1 MEKMERAPTINS
13 QTILNNQVEIINTT
27 ATNLNPI
34 YKKTQTI
41 FLKSVYSCDEIV
53 VPLNEQRKKVF
64 ELEKQLFESIN
75 LKWDEDIVTEDI
87 PIIDNVHNDY
97 YMHLVRTAHPDPN
110 KDNFLLIHGFLSSG
124 LHFFGIL
131 PYLIKR
137 YNVFIPDT
145 IGMGLSSRP
154 KKEFT
159 SPVQCESYFI
169 SIYHLFIKSIFF
181 QDRYNIKKEY
191 YLCGHS
197 LGGFLMSRYMLLY
210 PEGIKKVLLL
220 SPAGITDYRIPGTDF
235 FKDSTTT
242 FFCSAV
248 CCTTLV
254 WPCQLRVQSLY
265 NCCCCH
271 DLIKNH
277 YGIKDLNIYKEEIK
291 KNPDGSEFEIDFIK
305 LKSALNEL
313 TVISLD
319 YPRDLYKCA
328 YYMFAPPPPAAILPV
343 EQKMRDY
350 NKLEVII
357 CFGEKD
363 WMDKIGAY
371 RLQKFN
377 PDRYKIFTI
386 SKSGHSFALQNPKEL
401 CMIIEQYFSD

>member
-1 MEKMERAPTINS
+1 MQNTSTINS
-13 QTILNNQVEIINTT
+13 QTVLNNQIGIMNTT
-27 ATNLNPI
+27 ATNINPM

-41 FLKSVYSCDEIV
+41 FLKSYYSTNEIE
-53 VPLNEQRKKVF
+53 VPLNEQRSKVF
-64 ELEKQLFESIN
+64 NLEKQLFESIN
-75 LKWDEDIVTEDI
+75 LQWGEDIIAEDV
-87 PIIDNVHNDY
+87 PIIDDIHSDY

-154 KKEFT
+154 QVKFT
-159 SPVQCESYFI
+159 SPVQCESYFLG
-169 SIYHLFIKSIFF
+169 IYHLFIKSLFF
-181 QDRYNIKKEY
+181 QNRFNIKKEY

-235 FKDSTTT
+235 FRDSSTA

-254 WPCQLRVQSLY
+254 WPCQLRVQNLY

-271 DLIKNH
+271 DMIKNH
-277 YGIKDLNIYKEEIK
+277 YGITDLNIYKEEIK
-291 KNPDGSEFEIDFIK
+291 KNPDGSEFDIDFIK
-305 LKSALNEL
+305 LKAALNEL

-328 YYMFAPPPPAAILPV
+328 YYMFAPPPPAALLPV
-343 EQKMRDY
+343 EQKIRDY
-350 NKLEVII
+350 NKLDVII
-357 CFGEKD
+357 CFGETD
-363 WMDKIGAY
+363 WMDRIGAY

-377 PDRYKIFTI
+377 PDRYKVFTI
-386 SKSGHSFALQNPKEL
+386 SKGGHSFAYENPKEL
-401 CMIIEQYFSD
+401 CSIIEQYFRD

>member
-1 MEKMERAPTINS
+1 MERAPTINS

-53 VPLNEQRKKVF
+53 LPLNEQRKKVF

-210 PEGIKKVLLL
+210 PE
-220 SPAGITDYRIPGTDF
+220 
-235 FKDSTTT
+235 
-242 FFCSAV
+242 
-248 CCTTLV
+248 
-254 WPCQLRVQSLY
+254 
-265 NCCCCH
+265 
-271 DLIKNH
+271 
-277 YGIKDLNIYKEEIK
+277 
-291 KNPDGSEFEIDFIK
+291 
-305 LKSALNEL
+305 
-313 TVISLD
+313 
-319 YPRDLYKCA
+319 
-328 YYMFAPPPPAAILPV
+328 
-343 EQKMRDY
+343 
-350 NKLEVII
+350 
-357 CFGEKD
+357 
-363 WMDKIGAY
+363 
-371 RLQKFN
+371 
-377 PDRYKIFTI
+377 
-386 SKSGHSFALQNPKEL
+386 
-401 CMIIEQYFSD
+401 

>member
-1 MEKMERAPTINS
+1 MYHSTTLES
-13 QTILNNQVEIINTT
+13 QKILNNRTPILNTT
-27 ATNLNPI
+27 AINLNPV
-34 YKKTQTI
+34 YKKSQTV
-41 FLKSVYSCDEIV
+41 FLRNFYTSNEIR
-53 VPLNEQRKKVF
+53 VPLDEQRKKVF
-64 ELEKQLFESIN
+64 DLEKQLFESIN
-75 LKWDEDIVTEDI
+75 LKWDEDIVAEDI

-97 YMHLVRTAHPDPN
+97 YMHLVRTAYPDPN
-110 KDNFLLIHGFLSSG
+110 KENFLLVHGFLSSG

-145 IGMGLSSRP
+145 IGMGLSARP
-154 KKEFT
+154 QIKFT
-159 SPVQCESYFI
+159 SAVQCESYFLG
-169 SIYHLFIKSIFF
+169 IYHLFIKHLFF
-181 QDRYNIKKEY
+181 EDNYNVKKEY

-235 FKDSTTT
+235 FRDSSPL

-248 CCTTLV
+248 CCTTCV

-271 DLIKNH
+271 DLIKDH

-291 KNPDGSEFEIDFIK
+291 RNPDGSEFEVDYVK

-343 EQKMRDY
+343 EKKIRDY
-350 NKLEVII
+350 NKINVII
-357 CFGEKD
+357 CFGETD
-363 WMDKIGAY
+363 WMDRIGAY

-377 PDRYKIFTI
+377 PERYKVFTI
-386 SKSGHSFALQNPKEL
+386 SKGGHSFANENPKEL
-401 CMIIEQYFSD
+401 CSIIEQYFND

>member
-1 MEKMERAPTINS
+1 MERSSTIES
-13 QTILNNQVEIINTT
+13 QLVLNNQIGIANTT
-27 ATNLNPI
+27 ATNINPV

-41 FLKSVYSCDEIV
+41 LLKTYYSTNDIE
-53 VPLNEQRKKVF
+53 VPLSEQRKKVF

-75 LKWDEDIVTEDI
+75 LKWDEDIITEDV
-87 PIIDNVHNDY
+87 PIIDNDHNDY

-110 KDNFLLIHGFLSSG
+110 KENFLLIHGFLSSG
-124 LHFFGIL
+124 LHFFGLL

-137 YNVFIPDT
+137 YNVFIPD
-145 IGMGLSSRP
+145 
-154 KKEFT
+154 
-159 SPVQCESYFI
+159 
-169 SIYHLFIKSIFF
+169 
-181 QDRYNIKKEY
+181 KKEY

-235 FKDSTTT
+235 FRDSTAK

-254 WPCQLRVQSLY
+254 WPCQLRVQNLY

-271 DLIKNH
+271 NLIRNH
-277 YGIKDLNIYKEEIK
+277 YGIVDLNIDKDEIK

-305 LKSALNEL
+305 LKAAIAEL

-319 YPRDLYKCA
+319 YPSDLYKCA

-343 EQKMRDY
+343 EQKIRDY
-350 NKLEVII
+350 NKLDVII
-357 CFGEKD
+357 CFGEYD

-377 PDRYKIFTI
+377 PDRYKVFTI
-386 SKSGHSFALQNPKEL
+386 SKGGHSFALNNPKEV
-401 CMIIEQYFSD
+401 CSIIEQYFRD

>member
-1 MEKMERAPTINS
+1 MERSSTIES
-13 QTILNNQVEIINTT
+13 QLVLNNQIGIANTT
-27 ATNLNPI
+27 ATNINPV

-41 FLKSVYSCDEIV
+41 LLKNYYSTNDIE
-53 VPLNEQRKKVF
+53 VPLSEQRKKVF

-75 LKWDEDIVTEDI
+75 LKWNENIISEDI
-87 PIIDNVHNDY
+87 PIIDDDHNDY

-110 KDNFLLIHGFLSSG
+110 KENFLLIHGFLSSG
-124 LHFFGIL
+124 LHFFGLL

-154 KKEFT
+154 QVKFT
-159 SPVQCESYFI
+159 SPIQCESYFI
-169 SIYHLFIKSIFF
+169 GIYHLFIKSLFF
-181 QDRYNIKKEY
+181 ENRFNIKKEY

-235 FKDSTTT
+235 FRDSTAK

-254 WPCQLRVQSLY
+254 WPCQLRVQNLY

-271 DLIKNH
+271 NLIRNH
-277 YGIKDLNIYKEEIK
+277 YGIVDLNIDKDEIK

-305 LKSALNEL
+305 LKAAIAEL

-319 YPRDLYKCA
+319 YPSDLYKCA

-343 EQKMRDY
+343 EQKIRDY
-350 NKLEVII
+350 NKLDVII
-357 CFGEKD
+357 CFGEYD

-377 PDRYKIFTI
+377 PDRYKVFTI
-386 SKSGHSFALQNPKEL
+386 SKGGHSFALNNPKEV
-401 CMIIEQYFSD
+401 CSIIEQYFRD